1 MKQRSQDRSWA
12 QSIWNPVGRGGGG
25 GGEWSGFERG
35 IVRVRAIVRINKE
48 CTTVLPTKGGNM
60 DKLGILFHIQ

>member
-25 GGEWSGFERG
+25 GGGNGVDLKGALLESGLLLE
-35 IVRVRAIVRINKE
+35 
-48 CTTVLPTKGGNM
+48 
-60 DKLGILFHIQ
+60 